1 MFARRLLR
9 VVVATSLALLP
20 IQIAVDRHSH
30 VAFAQ
35 GGQCTTAAGAAAM
48 LYSGGVVGMAND
60 NLDGAYGSYSACLAA
75 SQALAIQVAG
85 NACGSYGAGQAYAAV
100 EWHIVWAGT
109 YQGQVNQQY
118 DCGDV

>member
-1 MFARRLLR
+1 MFDRRLLR

-20 IQIAVDRHSH
+20 MQITVERQSD

-35 GGQCTTAAGAAAM
+35 EGQCTSAAGASAQ
-48 LYSGGVVGMAND
+48 LYGGGYVGGAND
-60 NLDGAYGSYSACLAA
+60 NLSGSYGSYSECLSA
-75 SQALAIQVAG
+75 SQQLAIQVAG
-85 NACGSYGAGQAYAAV
+85 NACGSYGAGQAYAQV
-100 EWHIVWAGT
+100 EWQVVWEGE